1 MKSIIA
7 ACCMAV
13 IGIVAAQAQEP
24 PLTAHPRASLFLER
38 FRVAHSRIFRMG
50 DRHAGQKPTRA
61 GCLVICDNAHLGCI
75 STRTEP
81 DAIAVCNRERADC
94 RRICNG
100 PGFASYE
107 ATPRAEPLEPVKH
120 SQGALEQPFE
130 RERIGAEMVAT
141 FRRE

>member
-24 PLTAHPRASLFLER
+24 PLTAHPRQSLFLER
-38 FRVAHSRIFRMG
+38 FKVAHSRIFRMG
-50 DRHAGQKPTRA
+50 DQRA
-61 GCLVICDNAHLGCI
+61 GCLVGCDNAYLGCI
-75 STRTEP
+75 ITRDEP
-81 DAIAVCNRERADC
+81 DAIALCNRERAIC
-94 RRICNG
+94 RRDCNIKFG
-100 PGFASYE
+100 
-107 ATPRAEPLEPVKH
+107 ATSPAEPLEPVKH